1 MPEQA
6 NPYESGKIAVV
17 TGGSRGIGR
26 NTVVSLA
33 KRGVDTIFTFNTHH
47 EDAEAVV
54 AEAKTAGAQALALQ
68 LDAGNIGSFDAFIKD
83 VESALSHLG
92 QSRFRLPGEQR
103 RQQSPQHAVR

>member
-6 NPYESGKIAVV
+6 NLYESRKIAVV

-33 KRGVDTIFTFNTHH
+33 KRGVDSIFTFNSPP
-47 EDAEAVV
+47 EAAEAVM

-68 LDAGNIGSFDAFIKD
+68 LDAGNIGSSDAFIKD
-83 VESALSHLG
+83 VERALSQRG
-92 QSRFRLPGEQR
+92 QSRFDFLVNNAGNN
-103 RQQSPQHAVR
+103 HHN